1 MHTPSSKVLPNFFF
15 FFQENKTKTLITKL
29 IFFAVSADYIY
40 FCTSA
45 AQSHIPKTASKY
57 DKNRKQNTHRLSAE
71 TQSDKEL
78 METITILYVITVKR
92 KKNEN
97 NLNCSPNSTE
107 ELTIKILQLTT

>member
-1 MHTPSSKVLPNFFF
+1 
-15 FFQENKTKTLITKL
+15 
-29 IFFAVSADYIY
+29 
-40 FCTSA
+40 
-45 AQSHIPKTASKY
+45 
-57 DKNRKQNTHRLSAE
+57 
-71 TQSDKEL
+71 